1 MHELSLVT
9 EILEQIGQD
18 ARKRG
23 FDKVSVVN
31 LLVGNK
37 SGALPHALIFCFDLL
52 KQETICAEAE
62 LLVETKTPVFVCK
75 DCEQEYVADV
85 PWYACELCG
94 QPLPMCGGEELVMI
108 SYEGGE

>member
-18 ARKRG
+18 ALKRG
-23 FDKVSVVN
+23 FGKVSVVS

-52 KQETICAEAE
+52 KQETICAEAQ
-62 LLVETKTPVFVCK
+62 LLVETKTPVFVCE
-75 DCEQEYVADV
+75 DCEQQYAANV
-85 PWYACELCG
+85 PWNACELCG
-94 QPLPMCGGEELVMI
+94 RPLTMCGGEELEII